1 MKIVPVTVD
10 AAASDV
16 AHPDHDRWVK
26 ETTLAMEIE
35 QAKRMG
41 VPLSVAERE
50 NQRLL
55 ERADRIA
62 KDGPQKLTKKKHAP
76 GTGQDIEERKSRL
89 QRLQER
95 AVTIRAAQPMVSPL
109 KLSPCGRCGT
119 CRACMRERRVLLI
132 IEKSRQGDR
141 IMLNLAWQM
150 TATAIDANGGV
161 GRFATMSKADRDRVV
176 AQKAEDICERSVRWL
191 GAWT

>member
-1 MKIVPVTVD
+1 MKITPVTID
-10 AAASDV
+10 SAASD
-16 AHPDHDRWVK
+16 ASHPDHDRWVK
-26 ETTLAMEIE
+26 ETTLAMEVE
-35 QAKRMG
+35 QAKRLG
-41 VPLSVAERE
+41 LPLSVAERE

-55 ERADRIA
+55 ERAERIA
-62 KDGPQKLTKKKHAP
+62 KDSPQKLAKKKNAP
-76 GTGQDIEERKSRL
+76 GTQVDMEERKSRL

-95 AVTIRAAQPMVSPL
+95 AVTIRAAQPTVSPL

-150 TATAIDANGGV
+150 TATAIDAHGGA
-161 GRFATMSKADRDRVV
+161 GRFAGMSKADCDRIV
-176 AQKAEDICERSVRWL
+176 AQKAEDICNRSERWL
-191 GAWT
+191 GKWI